1 MAVDP
6 APDGGGRVRSSAAA
20 ALAFLMDARGTSS
33 GGPAVAGAAA
43 PEWNLAVGAPHVAHV
58 GHGVDAAAPVRPAQS
73 GEVPD
78 FEAQVW
84 SHVASARKGGPHP
97 SAAASADPFFQGSH
111 MRRLALSAP
120 MADWYFMAAIVT
132 LILVVDASVLQLL
145 PETARTNLVLLVFW
159 VLVSS
164 AVGVEVWL
172 RMGPEDGSRWVEGF
186 MLELV
191 YAPDRIFVMHLLFSA
206 LNTPRRLMAKALFV
220 GVLGA
225 IGIRFLFALGVAP
238 FLERL
243 RVVHY
248 GVGVWLIYNGT
259 RLLVP
264 RPALGAAGTVVRET
278 SRGALDAEKKAKLSA
293 GEVAQ
298 GDGFVEDDSVLDDVT
313 QSPIVCALRWL
324 LDSRF
329 GEFYDEETE
338 SVLTVVRQRV
348 VLNLLGVVILCL
360 FVIEALFGL
369 DIALVKSE
377 ALNDPFLELSSAVT
391 AAFVVRAMFLVV
403 RDTFNNWGLSLR
415 TLGTVL
421 FFFGTELLVA
431 RVVRVSAVFSAF
443 VAMSILASS
452 TLVSWFFSDV
462 HLKA

>member
-1 MAVDP
+1 
-6 APDGGGRVRSSAAA
+6 
-20 ALAFLMDARGTSS
+20 
-33 GGPAVAGAAA
+33 
-43 PEWNLAVGAPHVAHV
+43 
-58 GHGVDAAAPVRPAQS
+58 
-73 GEVPD
+73 
-78 FEAQVW
+78 
-84 SHVASARKGGPHP
+84 
-97 SAAASADPFFQGSH
+97 
-111 MRRLALSAP
+111 
-120 MADWYFMAAIVT
+120 